1 MKSPSAFAVEPST
14 LWNRDFGLYW
24 LGLTSAALGDA
35 FVLIAL
41 PFLVLGLSGDPKA
54 VALTLL
60 IASLARFAGP
70 IIGLLADRFPVRF
83 ALTLSGAV
91 RAALFAILGALAL
104 TGTLPL
110 LAIYIVAFLNGLVTT
125 YVFAAGNVAVPALVP
140 RAQLA
145 RANSL
150 TQAALMGVPL
160 LGLGVAGALVGVLG
174 PAATFLFASPL
185 LVLQGLLCA
194 FVRFDRYRAGS
205 VADSGPNPSIVSDLR
220 AGLGSL
226 FRAGPLALVLPIS
239 LLVNAALI
247 LLAALMPVLM
257 ERLGRGAEGYGMF
270 EMLLSVGMLAGILAV
285 SAIGA
290 RLAPQHGISVA
301 QLVMA
306 GGFGV
311 MAVGGFAWLLGGA
324 VVLGLGIGFTQVAA
338 ITLLQL
344 AIPEGMR
351 GKVMG
356 AIVSTNA
363 IGQSAGAALAAAVPG
378 GLPAQTIFIVSAVAV
393 LTCAAVWIVAAGGL
407 PLRVRPVLHGSPLL
421 QPHDQQERYSWEND
435 AEQ

>member
-174 PAATFLFASPL
+174 PAATFLFASP
-185 LVLQGLLCA
+185 
-194 FVRFDRYRAGS
+194 
-205 VADSGPNPSIVSDLR
+205 
-220 AGLGSL
+220 
-226 FRAGPLALVLPIS
+226 
-239 LLVNAALI
+239 
-247 LLAALMPVLM
+247 
-257 ERLGRGAEGYGMF
+257 
-270 EMLLSVGMLAGILAV
+270 
-285 SAIGA
+285 
-290 RLAPQHGISVA
+290 AP
-301 QLVMA
+301 
-306 GGFGV
+306 
-311 MAVGGFAWLLGGA
+311 
-324 VVLGLGIGFTQVAA
+324 
-338 ITLLQL
+338 
-344 AIPEGMR
+344 R
-351 GKVMG
+351 
-356 AIVSTNA
+356 
-363 IGQSAGAALAAAVPG
+363 
-378 GLPAQTIFIVSAVAV
+378 
-393 LTCAAVWIVAAGGL
+393 
-407 PLRVRPVLHGSPLL
+407 
-421 QPHDQQERYSWEND
+421 
-435 AEQ
+435 